1 MVLAQMVVDSVVL
14 EGRSI
19 RETALAYGV
28 SKSWVHEL
36 VRRYR
41 EGGAAALEP
50 HSKRPH
56 SNPRQMS
63 HEVEEEIVALRK
75 ELLDEGDDA
84 GAETIKWHL
93 EKRRD
98 NVPSSSAIY
107 FALKRR
113 GFITPEPR
121 KRPKASYIRFE
132 ADLPNECWQA
142 DMTHW
147 QLENGTDVEIINFID
162 DHSRMIV
169 GCDVHST
176 VRAEHVRDLFHRACL
191 IWGTPASVL
200 TDNGAIFNA
209 AQRGGRSGFESDLL
223 TAGVLYKHSTPYHP
237 QTCGKVERWHQT
249 LKHYLVKNPAAS
261 LEELQSV
268 LDRVVRRYNE
278 QRPHRSKGR
287 VTPREAY
294 EARGKATAHTLINQP
309 HHRLRK
315 DVVDPWGKITLRYR
329 GRSLHVRIGHHH
341 RGKRV
346 RLYIV
351 DEQIRV
357 LDDNGNFLGEITI
370 NPDKNYQTMAKHKEN

>member
-1 MVLAQMVVDSVVL
+1 MILAQMVVDSVVL

-28 SKSWVHEL
+28 SKSWVYEL

-41 EGGAAALEP
+41 TGGPAALEP
-50 HSKRPH
+50 RSKRPR

-63 HEVEEEIVALRK
+63 HETEDEIVALRK
-75 ELLDEGDDA
+75 ELLDGGDDA

-93 EKRRD
+93 EQRRD
-98 NVPSSSAIY
+98 SVPSASAIY

-121 KRPKASYIRFE
+121 KRPKASYVRFE

-147 QLENGTDVEIINFID
+147 QLDDGTEVEIINFID
-162 DHSRMIV
+162 DHSRVVV
-169 GCDVHST
+169 GCEVHAT
-176 VRAEHVRDLFHRACL
+176 VRADHVRDLFERACL
-191 IWGTPASVL
+191 LWGTPASVL

-209 AQRGGRSGFESDLL
+209 AHRGGRSGFESDLL
-223 TAGVLYKHSTPYHP
+223 AAGVLYKHSTPYHP

-249 LKHYLVKNPAAS
+249 LKRYLDKNPASS

-287 VTPREAY
+287 ITPRAAY
-294 EARGKATAHTLINQP
+294 DARGKATPHTLINQP
-309 HHRLRK
+309 HQRLRK
-315 DVVDPWGKITLRYR
+315 DVVDPWGKVTLRYH
-329 GRSLHVRIGHHH
+329 GRILHVRIGHHH

-351 DEQIRV
+351 DEHIRV
-357 LDDNGNFLGEITI
+357 LDDEGHYLGEITI
-370 NPDKNYQTMAKHKEN
+370 NPEKNYQTMAKPKEN

>member
-19 RETALAYGV
+19 RETALTYGV

-41 EGGAAALEP
+41 EGGPAALEP
-50 HSKRPH
+50 HSKRPR

-63 HEVEEEIVALRK
+63 HEVEEEIIALRK
-75 ELLDEGDDA
+75 ELLDAGDDA

-93 EKRRD
+93 EKRRET
-98 NVPSSSAIY
+98 VPSSSAIY

-121 KRPKASYIRFE
+121 KRPKASYVRFE

-147 QLENGTDVEIINFID
+147 QLDDGTEVEIINFID

-169 GCDVHST
+169 GCDVHPT
-176 VRAEHVRDLFHRACL
+176 VRAEHVRDLFERACL
-191 IWGTPASVL
+191 VWGTPASVL

-209 AQRGGRSGFESDLL
+209 TRRGGRSGFESDLL
-223 TAGVLYKHSTPYHP
+223 AAGVLYKHSTPYHP

-249 LKHYLVKNPAAS
+249 LKRYLVKNPASS

-268 LDRVVRRYNE
+268 LDRVVLRYNE

-287 VTPREAY
+287 ITPREAY

-309 HHRLRK
+309 HLRLRK

-329 GRSLHVRIGHHH
+329 GRILHVRIGHHH

-351 DEQIRV
+351 DEHIRV
-357 LDDNGNFLGEITI
+357 LDDDGHFLGEITI
-370 NPDKNYQTMAKHKEN
+370 NPDKNYQTMAKPKEN